1 LIASALARIDPGLL
15 AKIDPLPCSSVA
27 LSDVRQGCK
36 IASFVGFGA
45 RQTMPERA
53 LRPESMTLRTKEE
66 FATPSAWMMLDLVL
80 ALRQVVFLV
89 WVNFRERK

>member
-1 LIASALARIDPGLL
+1 
-15 AKIDPLPCSSVA
+15 
-27 LSDVRQGCK
+27 
-36 IASFVGFGA
+36 
-45 RQTMPERA
+45 MPERA

-66 FATPSAWMMLDLVL
+66 VATPSAWMMLDLVL